1 LESILLTARRR
12 ALVAG
17 RDVVDRNDLQES
29 IDEFIPSAQGLEKEL
44 QELAAV
50 LECTERAFLSPSW
63 RERIA
68 KPNARTHLQERMV
81 ALRQLIEGR

>member
-17 RDVVDRNDLQES
+17 RDTVDRDDLQES

-50 LECTERAFLSPSW
+50 LECTERNFLPPAW
-63 RERIA
+63 RDKIS
-68 KPNARTHLQERMV
+68 KPDARTHLQERMV